1 MTELSLTSA
10 SNNDDNLEE
19 VNTLEKE
26 IEQL

>member
-26 IEQL
+26 IQQL

>member
-1 MTELSLTSA
+1 MTEISLTSA
-10 SNNDDNLEE
+10 SNNDGNLEE

>member
-1 MTELSLTSA
+1 MTEISLTSA

>member
-1 MTELSLTSA
+1 MSELSLTSA